1 MPLEHWPGSALTVML
16 AGQVIVGAVG
26 SSTVTVKVQLLL
38 LLLVSVAV
46 HVTVV
51 VPSEKVLPE
60 EGVQLTVGLG
70 SQLSVAVAV

>member
-1 MPLEHWPGSALTVML
+1 ML
-16 AGQVIVGAVG
+16 AGQAIVGAVT

-38 LLLVSVAV
+38 LPLVSVAV

-70 SQLSVAVAV
+70 SQLSVAGAV